1 MMDQEV
7 LNDFVAE
14 AREHLETIEPKL
26 LELEKNPQNLQILDD
41 IFRPMH
47 SLKGASGF
55 LHLNAIN
62 GLAHKSESVLDELRK
77 GRIENN
83 SEIMDVILTATDALC
98 QMLDNLEQAGDEG
111 QVDTSGVE
119 AQLESFIQG
128 TAPPPASKSGGQRR
142 PQGQKEAKQ
151 KQPQPSQPGSGSGS
165 YALTVNSPDHLS
177 DFLEEARDIVSS
189 LNDCLLKLE
198 KGSENPMGL
207 VQDAFRYFHNL
218 KGNSGLIGYSELNS
232 ITHKAETLLN
242 ECRQSE
248 VTPESSTVDHLLQA
262 VDIIETMLEAID
274 QSSGEVSPPDSSSV
288 SRDLDRIMAGLASS
302 LDQGKAYESQGAD
315 DEEQEAPLQA
325 GRDNAFDS
333 EDLSIFRQTVEQ
345 QLDNVYLALRMLTE
359 DASQSD
365 YVDGMYRSFLSL
377 RNASEYMGLEET
389 KVYAERTANLVDQ
402 GRSAEQG
409 MEMLLPILQ
418 QETEILENMLH
429 SAMDKALD
437 AGPAEP
443 DSQPEDRVAGSS
455 SKDSPEK
462 VSASEQGAQAQAE
475 EAEQEPEM
483 SPSVPAASEELQEE
497 GREKQPSK
505 ADASKSSA
513 KVSTTIRVEHEKLD
527 HLMNLIGELIIN
539 RNRFSLLTKELEAGK
554 DISDVVQNL
563 SETTD
568 SMARISDDLQD
579 TIMQVRMVPMR
590 TVFSRF
596 PRLVRDLSRKS
607 GKNIELITEG
617 EDTELDKSVIEAIG
631 DPLVHLIRNAVDHG
645 QEQPEER
652 KRAGKPQTGHV
663 WLKAYHEG
671 NSVVIVIADDG
682 KGIDPEKVK
691 QKAVSKGII
700 SEEEAAKLEDKEATE
715 LIFAPGFSTSEEVTD
730 VSGRGVG
737 MDVVKNNIKNL
748 NGSVAVQSEVG
759 RGTSIS
765 LSLPLTLAIIEALLV
780 KVGHNTF
787 AIPLDAVSETTKIP
801 AKQVKEV
808 NKRWATTLRGEVLGI
823 EDLSRVLGLGNG
835 SGSKEVYPLVV
846 ISVNDRRVGLIV
858 DALLHR
864 QEIVI
869 KSMGEYLGEVHGLSG
884 ATIMGDG
891 SVILILDPSEIM
903 SMTISR
909 NG

>member
-26 LELEKNPQNLQILDD
+26 LELEKNPENLQILDD

-62 GLAHKSESVLDELRK
+62 ALAHKSENVLDELRK

-98 QMLDNLEQAGDEG
+98 QMLDNLEQAGEEG
-111 QVDTSGVE
+111 DVDTSAVE
-119 AQLESFIQG
+119 AQLEGFFHG
-128 TAPPPASKSGGQRR
+128 GAPKPGSKAASEE
-142 PQGQKEAKQ
+142 PQKEEGAAAQQ
-151 KQPQPSQPGSGSGS
+151 KEPVQRSREPGS

-198 KGSENPMGL
+198 KEPEEPMNL

-248 VTPESSTVDHLLQA
+248 VAPKASTVDHLLRT
-262 VDIIETMLEAID
+262 VDVIETMLEAID
-274 QSSGEVSPPDSSSV
+274 QSSGEVSPPDISDV
-288 SRDLDRIMAGLASS
+288 SQELDGIMAGLSS
-302 LDQGKAYESQGAD
+302 FEAEGGSPEEEAD
-315 DEEQEAPLQA
+315 AGQEARLQLS
-325 GRDNAFDS
+325 RDAAFDS
-333 EDLSIFRQTVEQ
+333 EDLAIFRQTVEQ
-345 QLDNVYLALRMLTE
+345 QLDNIYLALQTLGE
-359 DASQSD
+359 DASQGD
-365 YVDGMYRSFLSL
+365 YVDGLYRSFRSL
-377 RNASEYMGLEET
+377 QNASEYMGLDEIR
-389 KVYAERTANLVDQ
+389 VYAERTANLVDQ
-402 GRSAEQG
+402 GRNAEQG
-409 MEMLLPILQ
+409 VEMLLPLLQ
-418 QETEILENMLH
+418 QETEILENMLQ
-429 SAMDKALD
+429 SALNRAAEAEKAK
-437 AGPAEP
+437 
-443 DSQPEDRVAGSS
+443 PEAQTVDQDPVQTPQHET
-455 SKDSPEK
+455 SPQDD
-462 VSASEQGAQAQAE
+462 VSARSEALP
-475 EAEQEPEM
+475 QEPE
-483 SPSVPAASEELQEE
+483 SFGASLSSEGNDAAP
-497 GREKQPSK
+497 EKQAAKEEP
-505 ADASKSSA
+505 SKSSA

-554 DISDVVQNL
+554 DIADVVQSL

-607 GKNIELITEG
+607 GKSIELITEG

-645 QEQPEER
+645 QEHPEER
-652 KRAGKPQTGHV
+652 QKAGKPKTGHV
-663 WLKAYHEG
+663 WLKAFHEG

-691 QKAVSKGII
+691 QKAVAKGII
-700 SEEEAAKLEDKEATE
+700 SEEEAAKLEDKEAIE
-715 LIFAPGFSTSEEVTD
+715 LIFAPGFSTSEAVTD

-748 NGSVAVQSEVG
+748 NGSVSVQSEVG
-759 RGTSIS
+759 RGTSFS

-801 AKQVKEV
+801 ASQVKEV

-823 EDLSRVLGLGNG
+823 EDLARVLGLESGN
-835 SGSKEVYPLVV
+835 GSKEVYPLVV
-846 ISVNDRRVGLIV
+846 VSVNDRRVGLIV
-858 DALLHR
+858 DSLLHR

-903 SMTISR
+903 SMTIAR
-909 NG
+909 NA